1 MILSHRTCSMISV
14 IVRADTDSELDILA
28 RGLAALVRPA
38 VAARDAHQR
47 AVALA
52 RALVLERALR
62 RRGHTL
68 GHVSRAGAFQGPRA
82 GRRAEIP
89 TQALDL
95 DRRLVLEA
103 AVRRVAVMCGVLAR
117 ADKRE
122 REPLLLLALAHAQ
135 ADGGGGRE
143 QRREERLAN
152 HDGMSLRGRQKMACR
167 RVASI
172 PCPGP

>member
-14 IVRADTDSELDILA
+14 IVRADTDSELNVLA
-28 RGLAALVRPA
+28 RGLAALVRA
-38 VAARDAHQR
+38 TVSSGNADQR

-62 RRGHTL
+62 RRGHAL
-68 GHVSRAGAFQGPRA
+68 RHVGRVGALEGPRA

-103 AVRRVAVMCGVLAR
+103 AVGGVAEVCGILAR

-122 REPLLLLALAHAQ
+122 REPLLLLLALAHAQ

-152 HDGMSLRGRQKMACR
+152 HDGMSSA
-167 RVASI
+167 
-172 PCPGP
+172 

>member
-1 MILSHRTCSMISV
+1 MILGLVVVRTDPD
-14 IVRADTDSELDILA
+14 AELDVLA
-28 RGLAALVRPA
+28 RGLAALVRA
-38 VAARDAHQR
+38 TVSSRNADQR

-62 RRGHTL
+62 RRGYAL
-68 GHVSRAGAFQGPRA
+68 GHVGRAGALEGPGA
-82 GRRAEIP
+82 GRRAEISP
-89 TQALDL
+89 QALNL

-103 AVRRVAVMCGVLAR
+103 AVGGVAVVCGIIAR

-152 HDGMSLRGRQKMACR
+152 HDGMSLRAVIRAPETKEMMLSQWLI
-167 RVASI
+167 SY
-172 PCPGP
+172 

>member
-1 MILSHRTCSMISV
+1 MILSHRTCSMMSV
-14 IVRADTDSELDILA
+14 IVRADADTELNVLA
-28 RGLAALVRPA
+28 SGLAALVRA
-38 VAARDAHQR
+38 TVSSGNADQR

-62 RRGHTL
+62 RRGHAL
-68 GHVSRAGAFQGPRA
+68 GHVGRAGALEGPGA
-82 GRRAEIP
+82 GRRAEIS

-117 ADKRE
+117 ADKGQL
-122 REPLLLLALAHAQ
+122 EPLLLLALAHAQ
-135 ADGGGGRE
+135 ADGGGGRK

-152 HDGMSLRGRQKMACR
+152 HDGMSSALR
-167 RVASI
+167 
-172 PCPGP
+172 

>member
-1 MILSHRTCSMISV
+1 MILVLIV
-14 IVRADTDSELDILA
+14 VRADADAELDILA
-28 RGLAALVRPA
+28 RGLAALVRA
-38 VAARDAHQR
+38 TVSSGNADQR

-62 RRGHTL
+62 RRGHAL
-68 GHVSRAGAFQGPRA
+68 GHVGRAGALEGPGA

-95 DRRLVLEA
+95 DRRLIFEA
-103 AVRRVAVMCGVLAR
+103 AVGGVAVVRRVLAR
-117 ADKRE
+117 ADEGE

-152 HDGMSLRGRQKMACR
+152 HDGMSLRAAIGVQKPKR
-167 RVASI
+167 
-172 PCPGP
+172 